1 MENIESFHHMGKD
14 CSYLSEIE
22 DDHFLSELGTEV
34 VIAAKGKLNHLLN
47 VVILILYH
55 NHNDSM
61 TIAVDR

>member
-34 VIAAKGKLNHLLN
+34 VIAAKGKPNHLLN
-47 VVILILYH
+47 VVI
-55 NHNDSM
+55 
-61 TIAVDR
+61 